1 MQPPALV
8 DNTSATEVR
17 LAAEAK
23 CAARDPSCDWVMTFS
38 SLEKASIR
46 RALKALAFEVEP
58 SPWGKTIGK
67 ITVHNEDVF
76 AEANALRFF
85 NYVHVTTRPAY
96 LRRELTFNEGEV
108 WNPELISESARRIR
122 DPLFTSVVAILPI
135 KSAASGQVDVLVVTR
150 DIWSLRL
157 NTQYAIQENSLTN
170 LSVSISENNFL
181 GRRKTVAF
189 SMLMD
194 QGSVSLGPLYIDKN
208 FLGRYLDFRFR
219 IEKILTR
226 QSLDVV
232 TREGMRIPTTDPG
245 GIQDDGTFRS
255 EGNAVTVAMSKTLW
269 SLASKWG
276 GGASF
281 SYRNAISRSYFGA
294 GLRPVDAPST
304 PEIDNLPREFRMR
317 VWSVRASATR
327 QWGSSLKHQ
336 FEAGYNVSSTEPSLL
351 PNFPMDPMLRA
362 DFIADVF
369 PRDEVI
375 SSPFVEYSLFLAK
388 FKTVRNVDTFELA
401 EDIRLGPSLTAGLAQ
416 SLEALGSN
424 YNFTRP
430 SLSLSWTFPW
440 GRDGY
445 YRLSAGGQMRI
456 QSGATIDN
464 TATAQVRAV
473 TPTLGYLRALARVQ
487 METRWNDTQNT
498 FYTLGSEGGLRAYRV
513 GQFIGDRRIIGG
525 VELRS
530 VPIPVW
536 VLRAGAV
543 LFYEGGGADD
553 TFRRMSIFHD
563 VGIGIRTLI
572 PQTSRELFRFDLA
585 FPLVDAEPGIR
596 AGFPRFTAG
605 FDSYF

>member
-1 MQPPALV
+1 M
-8 DNTSATEVR
+8 
-17 LAAEAK
+17 
-23 CAARDPSCDWVMTFS
+23 CAARDPRCDWVMTFS

-46 RALKALAFEVEP
+46 RVLKGLALEVEP

-67 ITVHNEDVF
+67 IIVQNEDVF
-76 AEANALRFF
+76 AEDNWLRFF
-85 NYVHVTTRPAY
+85 NNFHVTTRAKF

-108 WNPELISESARRIR
+108 WNPELISESSRRIR

-135 KSAASGQVDVLVVTR
+135 KSAVEGQVDVLVVTR

-181 GRRKTVAF
+181 GRRKTVALA
-189 SMLMD
+189 MLMD
-194 QGSVSLGPLYIDKN
+194 QGSISVGPLYIDKN

-232 TREGMRIPTTDPG
+232 AADGTRIPTTDPG
-245 GIQDDGTFRS
+245 GLQDDGTFRS
-255 EGNAVTVAMSKTLW
+255 EGNAVTVALSRTLW

-281 SYRNAISRSYFGA
+281 SYRNAISRSYFGG
-294 GLRPVDAPST
+294 GLRPVDAPTT
-304 PEIDNLPREFRMR
+304 PELDNLPREYRMR

-327 QWGSSLKHQ
+327 QWGSALKHQ
-336 FEAGYNVSSTEPSLL
+336 LEAGYNVSSTEPSLL
-351 PNFPMDPMLRA
+351 PNFPIDPVLRA
-362 DFIADVF
+362 EFIDEVF
-369 PRDEVI
+369 PRDELI
-375 SSPFVEYSLFLAK
+375 SNPFVEYSLFLAK

-401 EDIRLGPSLTAGLAQ
+401 EDVRLGPTLGLGLAQ
-416 SLEALGSN
+416 SLKFLGSDF
-424 YNFTRP
+424 NFTRP
-430 SLSLSWTFPW
+430 SLTFSWTFPW

-445 YRLSAGGQMRI
+445 YRLSTGGQMRI
-456 QSGATIDN
+456 QGGETIDN

-473 TPTLGYLRALARVQ
+473 TPTFGHLRLLAQ
-487 METRWNDTQNT
+487 AHTETRWNDTQNT
-498 FYTLGSEGGLRAYRV
+498 FYTLGSEAGLRAYRV
-513 GQFIGDRRIIGG
+513 GQFIGDRRVVGQ
-525 VELRS
+525 VELRT

-536 VLRAGAV
+536 VLRAGGV

-553 TFRRMSIFHD
+553 TFKRMSIYHD

-596 AGFPRFTAG
+596 AGIPRFTAG